1 MSSRFSYQAVDVS
14 GKPVNGF
21 HDAENIEEV
30 GSWLVDRGYF
40 VVEIKQAPIQTIV
53 NSKRRIRVSAD
64 DLNFFYIQL
73 ASLINAGC
81 PLLLSIDALARQTQ
95 VRGLALMLEDI
106 GDKIRSGKSFS
117 EALKAHDNVFP
128 NLFITM
134 IEVGEVGGILDQV
147 LERYAFIND
156 SGHRLKK
163 KMIKAMIYPSVLLLL
178 TITIAWAVL
187 VFVFPSLIGGF
198 QKSGQTLPLPT
209 QIVLTASNILTGY
222 YLHIFL
228 LIIIVFFVYWQIK
241 RTKAGGEFI
250 DKLWLKIIGIGNV
263 IRQLHIVLF
272 SRTLGVLLSSGV
284 PILTSIQTV
293 KRTMTNTCY
302 KNAMQEVEEAVSR
315 GEAVS
320 QAMGKHR
327 ALFSDTMIL
336 MVSVG
341 EQTGK
346 IGEMLEKM
354 GKIYEGEL
362 ESAIEH
368 AISLLEPC
376 LVVFIS
382 IFVVILA
389 LAVYLPIFDMNK
401 QIR

>member
-1 MSSRFSYQAVDVS
+1 MSSRFAYQAVDVA

-21 HDAENIEEV
+21 LDAENIDEV
-30 GSWLVDRGYF
+30 GAWLVDRGFF
-40 VVEIKQAPIQTIV
+40 VVEITPAPIQTIV
-53 NSKRRIRVSAD
+53 AKNNRLRISPD
-64 DLNFFYIQL
+64 DLNFFFIQL

-81 PLLLSIDALARQTQ
+81 PLLLSIDALARQTKIPSM
-95 VRGLALMLEDI
+95 AKMLSDI

-117 EALKAHDNVFP
+117 EALRNHSEIFP

-134 IEVGEVGGILDQV
+134 VEVGEVGGILDQV
-147 LERYAFIND
+147 LERYAYIHD

-163 KMIKAMIYPSVLLLL
+163 KMIKAMIYPSVLFTL
-178 TITIAWAVL
+178 TIVIAWAVL
-187 VFVFPSLIGGF
+187 VFVFPQLIGGF
-198 QKSGQTLPLPT
+198 QRTGGLLPLPT
-209 QIVLTASNILTGY
+209 RIVLGASNILTGY
-222 YLHIFL
+222 YLHIL
-228 LIIIVFFVYWQIK
+228 LFIAFFVMVYWQIK
-241 RTKAGGEFI
+241 HTKKGGRII
-250 DKLWLKIIGIGNV
+250 DKFWLSMIGIGDV
-263 IRQLHIVLF
+263 IRRLHIVLF

-293 KRTMTNTCY
+293 ERTMTNTCY
-302 KNAMQEVEEAVSR
+302 KEAMNEVEDAVSR

-320 QAMGKHR
+320 QAMSKHR
-327 ALFSDTMIL
+327 ELFSDTMVL

-376 LVVFIS
+376 LVIFIS
-382 IFVVILA
+382 FFVVILA

>member
-1 MSSRFSYQAVDVS
+1 M
-14 GKPVNGF
+14 
-21 HDAENIEEV
+21 
-30 GSWLVDRGYF
+30 
-40 VVEIKQAPIQTIV
+40 
-53 NSKRRIRVSAD
+53 
-64 DLNFFYIQL
+64 
-73 ASLINAGC
+73 
-81 PLLLSIDALARQTQ
+81 
-95 VRGLALMLEDI
+95 
-106 GDKIRSGKSFS
+106 
-117 EALKAHDNVFP
+117 
-128 NLFITM
+128 
-134 IEVGEVGGILDQV
+134 
-147 LERYAFIND
+147 
-156 SGHRLKK
+156 
-163 KMIKAMIYPSVLLLL
+163 
-178 TITIAWAVL
+178 
-187 VFVFPSLIGGF
+187 
-198 QKSGQTLPLPT
+198 
-209 QIVLTASNILTGY
+209 
-222 YLHIFL
+222 
-228 LIIIVFFVYWQIK
+228 
-241 RTKAGGEFI
+241 
-250 DKLWLKIIGIGNV
+250 WLKIIGIGNV